1 MAPTLLWFGVGV
13 GVGVGVEVGIGFGFG
28 VGVRPD
34 VEVGVEPMVSVV
46 SLLLMSLRVV
56 NKGFLAL

>member
-1 MAPTLLWFGVGV
+1 MAPTLLWLGVGV
-13 GVGVGVEVGIGFGFG
+13 GVGVGVGFGIGFAFG
-28 VGVRPD
+28 VGVRLD
-34 VEVGVEPMVSVV
+34 AEVGVEPMVPVV